1 MTELR
6 RLWNVLR
13 SHAKAHAGSPRFVTV
28 HSNDGFG
35 KKKRTHIS
43 KKYTD
48 FKKYATINTGYDVK
62 KQYSQPE
69 MTFIS
74 IYHLNQSG
82 MRLIK
87 LLNCLRHV

>member
-35 KKKRTHIS
+35 NKGHI
-43 KKYTD
+43 YQR
-48 FKKYATINTGYDVK
+48 NTQILK
-62 KQYSQPE
+62 N
-69 MTFIS
+69 T
-74 IYHLNQSG
+74 
-82 MRLIK
+82 
-87 LLNCLRHV
+87 